1 MMAGLGWKLLLAPLL
16 CLAIGRLAGVHGLV
30 LTVGVLQAGM
40 APMISAAILA
50 DEYDLD
56 PTLANTILSAGIV
69 LSLISIP
76 LGNWLLGA

>member
-1 MMAGLGWKLLLAPLL
+1 
-16 CLAIGRLAGVHGLV
+16 
-30 LTVGVLQAGM
+30 VGVLQAGM